1 MLEIP
6 PNKIKMS
13 LIGILKIICPVYFII
28 LMNKKTDNDHLVKE
42 GGVKAVLWLVMV
54 IPDWSLVNKAP
65 TLIAGWIR
73 RRYSPRV
80 PCKFSLEPHAQDY
93 ILMRISSSSSRNSS

>member
-28 LMNKKTDNDHLVKE
+28 LMNKKTDNAHLVKE

-54 IPDWSLVNKAP
+54 SPDWSLVNKAH
-65 TLIAGWIR
+65 LECRLDQKEI
-73 RRYSPRV
+73 
-80 PCKFSLEPHAQDY
+80 FST
-93 ILMRISSSSSRNSS
+93 SSM